1 MDDYGRRI
9 VVDLEFDAA
18 LAEAADAIRA
28 EGLQTIARIDVRDG
42 LRRALGR
49 DFRRYVLM
57 EAWSPELA
65 FEALRCNL
73 DAGTMLATTFVAYE
87 LPDGETVMT
96 VDGPFSPLAEDSGW
110 RRDAPALAAIADR
123 ERARVAAVLARLRHC
138 AAARQSVSP
147 AA

>member
-18 LAEAADAIRA
+18 LVEAADAIHA
-28 EGLQTIARIDVRDG
+28 EGLQTIARTDVRDG
-42 LRRALGR
+42 LQRALGR
-49 DFRRYVLM
+49 NCRRYVLM
-57 EAWSPELA
+57 EVWSPELA
-65 FEALRCNL
+65 FEALRSNL
-73 DAGTMLATTFVAYE
+73 DAGTVLPTTFVVYE

-96 VDGPFSPLAEDSGW
+96 VNGPFSPLVEDSGW

-123 ERARVAAVLARLRHC
+123 ERARVAAVLARLQHC
-138 AAARQSVSP
+138 AATRRSVPS

>member
-1 MDDYGRRI
+1 
-9 VVDLEFDAA
+9 
-18 LAEAADAIRA
+18 
-28 EGLQTIARIDVRDG
+28 
-42 LRRALGR
+42 
-49 DFRRYVLM
+49 M

-87 LPDGETVMT
+87 LPNGETVMT

-110 RRDAPALAAIADR
+110 RRDAPALTAIADR